1 MHVSTLL
8 SAKGTDVVTV
18 PSGTLVTDVVAV
30 LNDRRIGA
38 AVVSDDGTHI
48 AGIVSERDIVRAL
61 AMTGPDALTQPVA
74 AIMTTDV
81 VTAAPDTTIEQLMT
95 TMTDRRVRHVPVTV
109 GGELAGIV
117 SIGDVVKDR
126 IQALELES
134 KALQDYITNPY

>member
-8 SAKGTDVVTV
+8 SAKGAGVVTV
-18 PSGTLVTDVVAV
+18 GSGASVTDVVG
-30 LNDRRIGA
+30 LLTDHRIGA
-38 AVVSDDGTHI
+38 AVVSDDGKHI

-61 AMTGPDALTQPVA
+61 ATTGIDAMIQPVA

-81 VTAAPDTTIEQLMT
+81 VTAAPDTTIAQLMA

-109 GGELAGIV
+109 DGELAGIV

-126 IQALELES
+126 IQALELEA

>member
-8 SAKGTDVVTV
+8 SAKGSAVVTV
-18 PSGTLVTDVVAV
+18 PSGASVTDVVGV
-30 LNDRRIGA
+30 LTDQRIGA
-38 AVVSDDGTHI
+38 AVVSDDGKHI

-61 AMTGPDALTQPVA
+61 ATTGIDAMIQPVA

-81 VTAAPDTTIEQLMT
+81 VTAAPDTTIEQLMA

-126 IQALELES
+126 IQSLELES

>member
-8 SAKGTDVVTV
+8 SAKGSGVVTV
-18 PSGTLVTDVVAV
+18 GSGASVTDVVG
-30 LNDRRIGA
+30 LLSDHRIGA
-38 AVVSDDGTHI
+38 AVVSDDGKHI
-48 AGIVSERDIVRAL
+48 AGIVSERDIVQAL
-61 AMTGPDALTQPVA
+61 ATTGIDAMIQPVA

-81 VTAAPDTTIEQLMT
+81 VTAAPDTTIAELMA

-109 GGELAGIV
+109 DGELCGIV

-126 IQALELES
+126 IQALELEA

>member
-1 MHVSTLL
+1 M
-8 SAKGTDVVTV
+8 VTV
-18 PSGTLVTDVVAV
+18 PAGASVTEVVA
-30 LNDRRIGA
+30 LLTDRRIGA
-38 AVVSDDGTHI
+38 AVVSDDGRHI
-48 AGIVSERDIVRAL
+48 IGIVSERDIVRAL
-61 AMTGPDALTQPVA
+61 ATTGPDALTQPVA

-81 VTAAPDTTIEQLMT
+81 VTAAPDTTIEQLMGA
-95 TMTDRRVRHVPVTV
+95 MTDRRVRHVPVLV

>member
-8 SAKGTDVVTV
+8 SAKGSAVVTV
-18 PSGTLVTDVVAV
+18 PSGASVTDVVGV
-30 LNDRRIGA
+30 LTDQRIGA
-38 AVVSDDGTHI
+38 AVVSDDGKHI

-61 AMTGPDALTQPVA
+61 AMTGIDAMIQPVA

-81 VTAAPDTTIEQLMT
+81 VTAAPDTTIEQLMA

-109 GGELAGIV
+109 NGELAGIV

-126 IQALELES
+126 IQSLELES

>member
-8 SAKGTDVVTV
+8 SAKGSAVVTV
-18 PSGTLVTDVVAV
+18 PSAASVTEVVAV
-30 LNDRRIGA
+30 LTDRRIGA
-38 AVVSDDGTHI
+38 AVVSDDGRHI

-61 AMTGPDALTQPVA
+61 ATTGPDALVQPVA

-95 TMTDRRVRHVPVTV
+95 TMTDRRVRHVPVVV

-126 IQALELES
+126 IQSLELES

>member
-8 SAKGTDVVTV
+8 SAKGSAVVTV
-18 PSGTLVTDVVAV
+18 TSGAVVTDVVAL
-30 LNDRRIGA
+30 LNERRIGA
-38 AVVSDDGTHI
+38 AVVSDDGRHI
-48 AGIVSERDIVRAL
+48 VGIVSERDIVRAL
-61 AMTGPDALTQPVA
+61 ATTGPDALLQPVG
-74 AIMTTDV
+74 AIMTTEV
-81 VTAAPDTTIEQLMT
+81 VTAAPDTTIEQLMA

-109 GGELAGIV
+109 RGELAGIV

>member
-8 SAKGTDVVTV
+8 SAKGTAVVTV

-61 AMTGPDALTQPVA
+61 AMTGPDALAQPVA

-81 VTAAPDTTIEQLMT
+81 VTAAPDTTIEQLMS

>member
-8 SAKGTDVVTV
+8 SAKGSAVVTV
-18 PSGTLVTDVVAV
+18 PSGASVTDVVAV
-30 LNDRRIGA
+30 LTDRRIGA
-38 AVVSDDGTHI
+38 AVVSDDGRHI

-61 AMTGPDALTQPVA
+61 SMTGPDALLQPVA

-95 TMTDRRVRHVPVTV
+95 TMTERRVRHVPVTV

>member
-8 SAKGTDVVTV
+8 SAKGSAVVTV
-18 PSGTLVTDVVAV
+18 PSGALVTDVVAV
-30 LNDRRIGA
+30 LTDRRIGA
-38 AVVSDDGTHI
+38 AVVSDDGRHI

-61 AMTGPDALTQPVA
+61 SLTGPDALKQPVA
-74 AIMTTDV
+74 AIMTTEV

-95 TMTDRRVRHVPVTV
+95 TMTERRVRHVPVTV

-126 IQALELES
+126 IQSLELES

>member
-8 SAKGTDVVTV
+8 SAKGTAVVTV
-18 PSGTLVTDVVAV
+18 PSGASVTDVVAV
-30 LNDRRIGA
+30 LTDRRIGA

-61 AMTGPDALTQPVA
+61 ATTGPDALLQPVA

-81 VTAAPDTTIEQLMT
+81 VTAAPDTTIEQLMA
-95 TMTDRRVRHVPVTV
+95 TMTERRVRHVPVTV
-109 GGELAGIV
+109 RGELAGIV

-126 IQALELES
+126 IQSLELES

>member
-8 SAKGTDVVTV
+8 SAKGTAVVTV

-61 AMTGPDALTQPVA
+61 AMTGPDALAQPVA

-81 VTAAPDTTIEQLMT
+81 VTAAPDTTIEQLMS

-109 GGELAGIV
+109 SGELAGIV